1 MPYYTHQ
8 FRVRKKKWREGCSV
22 DEDRVYTDEEL
33 AFLRAIDR
41 YKRENQRPYPS
52 WNEVLM
58 IFKSLG
64 YEKVSILEVKEVI

>member
-8 FRVRKKKWREGCSV
+8 FRVRKKKLREGRSV

-33 AFLRAIDR
+33 EFLKAIDR
-41 YKRENQRPYPS
+41 YKRENQRPHPS

-58 IFKSLG
+58 VFKSLG

>member
-8 FRVRKKKWREGCSV
+8 FRVRKKKWREGRSV

-33 AFLRAIDR
+33 LFLKAIDR

-52 WNEVLM
+52 WNEVLA

-64 YEKVSILEVKEVI
+64 YEKVSVLEVKEVI